1 MCGVWGYFT
10 RGGEGGGRFFRG
22 HDEHNS
28 QIKGNNTGSDSS
40 VAVTPLVKLF
50 SF

>member
-1 MCGVWGYFT
+1 MGCVGILHV
-10 RGGEGGGRFFRG
+10 GGRGGGRFFRG

-28 QIKGNNTGSDSS
+28 QIKGSNTGSDSS